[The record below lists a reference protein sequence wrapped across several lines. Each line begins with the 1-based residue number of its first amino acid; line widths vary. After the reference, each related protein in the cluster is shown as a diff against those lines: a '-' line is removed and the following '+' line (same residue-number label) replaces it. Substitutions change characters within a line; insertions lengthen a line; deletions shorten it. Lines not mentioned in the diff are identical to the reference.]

1 MRGLRS
7 AILPLVATARDS
19 ACDPF
24 AAEIEVRK

>member
-19 ACDPF
+19 ASDLF
-24 AAEIEVRK
+24 AAEIGFRK